1 MEPCCPSWF
10 VFDVAHGFVSFAY
23 MHTAIPHRLIE
34 DDVHEGYYMPKGALV
49 FANTWSIMH
58 DENMYPDPFTFNPE
72 RYNTTSLEKGLNL
85 DPAQFAF
92 GYGRR

>member
-1 MEPCCPSWF
+1 MRLLVRHSFFF
-10 VFDVAHGFVSFAY
+10 VTALLLIGRA
-23 MHTAIPHRLIE
+23 AIPHRLIE
-34 DDVHEGYYMPKGALV
+34 DDVYEGYYMPKGALV

-58 DENMYPDPFTFNPE
+58 DEKMYPDPFTFNPE
-72 RYNTTSLEKGLNL
+72 RYNAAASEKGLNP